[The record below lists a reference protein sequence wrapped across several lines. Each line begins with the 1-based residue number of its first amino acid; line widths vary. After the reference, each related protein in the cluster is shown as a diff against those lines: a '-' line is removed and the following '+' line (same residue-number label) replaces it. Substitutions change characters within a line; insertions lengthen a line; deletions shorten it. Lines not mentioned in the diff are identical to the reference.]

1 MKGRDYDMDTVF
13 EFENGVSINTTSINK
28 IAKDFFEVVKKELP
42 KEALTYECIDF
53 ILAEIKT
60 QMKSK
65 KIKL

>member
-1 MKGRDYDMDTVF
+1 MDTVF
-13 EFENGVSINTTSINK
+13 EFENEVSISTASINK
-28 IAKDFFEVVKKELP
+28 IENDFFEAVKKELP

>member
-1 MKGRDYDMDTVF
+1 MDTVF
-13 EFENGVSINTTSINK
+13 EFENGVSINTASINK

-60 QMKSK
+60 QMKNKEIS
-65 KIKL
+65 L